1 MPLSTQLLAAAALT
15 RSIARRTGRGLYGG
29 KTILSGN
36 RVSEDGGNRS
46 RRVWKPNAQPASLWS
61 AALGRAVR
69 LRVTPSAL
77 RSVDKAGGLD
87 RYLLTSSPAE
97 LGGECGEGL
106 RDAVIAALEIRAR
119 VERAVAESVKEGEK
133 EGVGPA

>member
-1 MPLSTQLLAAAALT
+1 MAAFLPFPPA
-15 RSIARRTGRGLYGG
+15 RTGRGLYAG

-61 AALGRAVR
+61 AALGRAVKV
-69 LRVTPSAL
+69 RVTAAAL
-77 RSVDKAGGLD
+77 RNVDKAGGLD

-97 LGGECGEGL
+97 LGGDKGEGL
-106 RDAVIAALEIRAR
+106 RAAVVEALVQRSR
-119 VERAVAESVKEGEK
+119 VESAMKENKTGVSESRTRV
-133 EGVGPA
+133 

>member
-1 MPLSTQLLAAAALT
+1 MPLTTQLLAAAALT
-15 RSIARRTGRGLYGG
+15 RAVARRTGRGLYGG
-29 KTILSGN
+29 KGVLSGN
-36 RVSEDGGNRS
+36 RISEDGGNRS
-46 RRVWKPNAQPASLWS
+46 RRAWKPNAQPASLWS

-69 LRVTPSAL
+69 VRVTAAAL

-106 RDAVIAALEIRAR
+106 REAVVEALAVRAR
-119 VERAVAESVKEGEK
+119 VAAAVAKAEGGGGGV
-133 EGVGPA
+133 EGGPV